1 MKEIDIPVIL
11 VKHVAEEK
19 QIDMV
24 YYIGLNL
31 LLTWA
36 VLTFYENY
44 WACDLVIGS
53 TYVAHSCVFRCF
65 CLLMTGMVTL
75 GVLLTWKERTAENAV
90 INNVLPF
97 EIASLVHM
105 MQYKSVIT
113 TVYIALLGI
122 VMIGLAVLFI
132 IGLIKTKRRKGR
144 IINSILRIRDVLFF
158 ALIIAIP
165 LSRILLKVMPAPA
178 APPVFNGEPNFV
190 RAEVADAVRWFVQG
204 V

>member
-53 TYVAHSCVFRCF
+53 TYVAHSSVFRYF
-65 CLLMTGMVTL
+65 CLLMTGMKELTMNVT
-75 GVLLTWKERTAENAV
+75 
-90 INNVLPF
+90 I
-97 EIASLVHM
+97 
-105 MQYKSVIT
+105 
-113 TVYIALLGI
+113 
-122 VMIGLAVLFI
+122 
-132 IGLIKTKRRKGR
+132 
-144 IINSILRIRDVLFF
+144 
-158 ALIIAIP
+158 
-165 LSRILLKVMPAPA
+165 RILCQK
-178 APPVFNGEPNFV
+178 
-190 RAEVADAVRWFVQG
+190 
-204 V
+204 